1 MSEAEEPRVPG
12 NDPKFRG
19 VVDIAIGVIR
29 TQKGPLVK
37 LDFNPT
43 PIPWLAMGAE
53 NSRVIAEAIGRASYE
68 ARYGVAPQ
76 ATGSVMAAEKLD
88 ILTTRCSLVLKNQM
102 NAKVKPETIA
112 RQLIEIVMREVG

>member
-1 MSEAEEPRVPG
+1 MSDVEEPRVPG
-12 NDPKFRG
+12 NSPNFKG

-29 TQKGPLVK
+29 TQKGPLVQ
-37 LDFNPT
+37 LEFNPA

-76 ATGSVMAAEKLD
+76 AQGSVIAQEKLD
-88 ILTTRCSLVLKNQM
+88 VLTTRCALVLRNQTDK
-102 NAKVKPETIA
+102 KVKPETIA